1 MTTTT
6 PPGNDPEGSEPDA
19 HVLGRQTDPNGID
32 EAAADEALR
41 LLMQMAPPPGASSS
55 AIDSE
60 PSTASPL
67 GAKPRSRRHRKP
79 RGPRPLWVKVAAI
92 VVLVLLLIP
101 TVSFVK
107 AVTSPDNLSVTERAA
122 EWMRDNHLGPVLNR
136 IENWWLSNHQPKA
149 GGEPDRVI
157 GGTEVTSAGPTT
169 TVKVVAPHLP
179 KPTNVQVPEGV
190 LPVEN
195 EGVWLPAGPL
205 VGGAQSMYTT
215 QVRPDSVHTS
225 ILDGLAWMDPKL
237 VTFEMF
243 PGTEE
248 PGGKWDKPAQVP
260 MDRRLDLI
268 AAFNAGFRMQDA
280 RGGYYLDGQTKG
292 TLRDGA
298 ASLVTYKDG
307 RATVGVWGRD
317 ITMSPDI
324 AGVRQNLDLI
334 IDNGGG
340 PPNAGGAP
348 GANANPGVAA
358 PGLSDNAD
366 GAWGA
371 TFGNKILAWRSAV
384 GVTGDGAIVYGYGDG
399 LGALSLAQLMLRAG
413 CVRAM
418 ELDINTVW
426 TTFNFY
432 TSTRYL
438 DPTSVEGTKL
448 LPDSF
453 KSANRY
459 LVTDARDFV
468 AVFNRTF

>member
-6 PPGNDPEGSEPDA
+6 PPGPDPEGGEPDPGA
-19 HVLGRQTDPNGID
+19 TGTESLDPLT
-32 EAAADEALR
+32 ALLR
-41 LLMQMAPPPGASSS
+41 ETEGTAGPSPDGSSAEDTLPPPPEATG
-55 AIDSE
+55 
-60 PSTASPL
+60 
-67 GAKPRSRRHRKP
+67 RRQRRRKKV
-79 RGPRPLWVKVAAI
+79 RKPRPLWLKITAGVI
-92 VVLVLLLIP
+92 LVILLIP
-101 TVSFVK
+101 TVSFVR
-107 AVTSPDNLSVTERAA
+107 AVATPNNLSFTERGA
-122 EWMRDNHLGPVLNR
+122 EWMRDNHLGGVLNT

-149 GGEPDRVI
+149 GGEPDRTI
-157 GGTEVTSAGPTT
+157 ENTEVTSAGPTT

-190 LPVEN
+190 IPVEN
-195 EGVWLPAGPL
+195 EGVWLPAGP
-205 VGGAQSMYTT
+205 VIGGAQSMYTT

-237 VTFEMF
+237 VKFEMF

-260 MDRRLDLI
+260 MDQRLSLI
-268 AAFNAGFRMQDA
+268 AAFNAGFRMDDA
-280 RGGYYLDGQTKG
+280 RGGFYLDGVTKRQ
-292 TLRDGA
+292 LRDGA

-307 RATVGVWGRD
+307 RAAVGVWGRD
-317 ITMSPDI
+317 FVMTPDI
-324 AGVRQNLDLI
+324 SGVRQNLDLI

-340 PPNAGGAP
+340 PPNPGGVP
-348 GANANPGVAA
+348 GASAAPGVAA
-358 PGLSDNAD
+358 GGLSDNSD
-366 GAWGA
+366 GSWGA

-384 GVTGDGAIVYGYGDG
+384 GVTGDGALVYGYGDG

-432 TSTRYL
+432 TATRYL

-459 LVTDARDFV
+459 LSPDARDFV
-468 AVFNRTF
+468 AVFGRTL